1 MKENYYFNAQ
11 ITILNPL
18 LTDPEEIILFPLMS
32 ATRHFLNF
40 TRG

>member
-18 LTDPEEIILFPLMS
+18 LTDPEEILFPLMS